1 MVVIDSQMLRRID
14 KVVNLRTT
22 EVAGLAG
29 RHDVLHLE
37 LLELLVI
44 QIIRCESD
52 KGVIEL

>member
-29 RHDVLHLE
+29 RHDVLHPE
-37 LLELLVI
+37 LLEHLVI
-44 QIIRCESD
+44 QIIRCD
-52 KGVIEL
+52 RGIGVIEL